1 MNKKI
6 TILSPCYNEEQIIED
21 FYQALKDI
29 LSQIKE
35 FDFEIILVDDGSSD
49 RTPELIKQ
57 LAETDHRLKAVILS
71 RNFGHQIALT
81 AGIDHASGDA
91 LIMMDC
97 DLQHPVELLPDMIQ
111 IWQQDYDIVSMVR
124 QETQKSSLFKN
135 LTSNGFY
142 WFFNKLSTTNL
153 PSGAADFCLLSRN
166 AYLQL
171 KNMRER
177 HRFLR
182 GLICWVGYNRKIVP
196 YTAAARTAG
205 FSKYTLVKMIKLATE
220 AIFSFSAKPLT
231 VAIKMGLFFTLAGFI
246 YLLYIL
252 YGYFVR
258 QNLVAGWASLICT
271 LLILNGFQ
279 LIFIGLIGE
288 YIAKIFEQVKERPI
302 YIIKEV
308 ISSENDSVE

>member
-279 LIFIGLIGE
+279 LIFI
-288 YIAKIFEQVKERPI
+288 V
-302 YIIKEV
+302 
-308 ISSENDSVE
+308 